1 VPRTV
6 GLSSV
11 TGELLHA
18 PDFSLGY
25 RPALD
30 GLRGVSVL
38 AVMAYHVGLIRGGYL
53 GVDAFFVLSGFLITA
68 LLVEERRRT
77 GMIHLGKFYVRRA
90 LRLLPALVTM
100 LAVGCLVAAVL
111 GWFFRAGETPAA
123 LLVALGRMSLITL
136 FYVANWAMMFGT
148 SMWILGHT
156 WSLSIEEQFY
166 LLWPLTLMGLFRF
179 VRRRAAIF
187 ACVLAGAAASVTV
200 RNALFI
206 GTASIPRVFL
216 GFDTRC
222 DALLIGCGLG
232 LLAAWG
238 VLPASRARRAAL
250 GVAGAVALVG
260 FSTAAFTASWQA
272 PFMLRIGSTLV
283 ALAVAVV
290 IAEVTASPGGLVA
303 AALAF
308 PPLRATGRISYG
320 LYLWHFPIIYA
331 CGALRHGEGVP
342 EPWRAALALTLT
354 FAVSGLSFWLV
365 ERPMLR
371 LKMRVASV

>member
-1 VPRTV
+1 VPEAAA
-6 GLSSV
+6 LSSV
-11 TGELLHA
+11 IDEVRRV
-18 PDFSLGY
+18 PDYSLGY

-30 GLRGVSVL
+30 GLRGVAVL

-77 GMIHLGKFYVRRA
+77 GMIHLGKFYARRA

-100 LAVGCLVAAVL
+100 LALGCLAGAVL
-111 GWFFRAGETPAA
+111 GWFFRAGETPAT
-123 LLVALGRMSLITL
+123 LLLTLGKMSLITL
-136 FYVANWAMMFGT
+136 FYLANWAMILGT

-166 LLWPLTLMGLFRF
+166 LVWPLTLMGLFRF

-187 ACVLAGAAASVTV
+187 ACVLAGAAASVSV
-200 RNALFI
+200 RNALYT
-206 GTASIPRVFL
+206 GTASIPRAFL

-232 LLAAWG
+232 FLAAWG
-238 VLPASRARRAAL
+238 ELPASRAGRAGL
-250 GVAGAVALVG
+250 GIAGSMALVG
-260 FSTAAFTASWQA
+260 FSTALFTASWQA

-283 ALAVAVV
+283 ALAVALV
-290 IAEVTASPGGLVA
+290 IAQVTASPGSLVA
-303 AALAF
+303 AALAL

-320 LYLWHFPIIYA
+320 LYLWHFPLVYV
-331 CGALRHGEGVP
+331 CGALRYGEGVP
-342 EPWRAALALTLT
+342 EPWRAALAFALT
-354 FAVSGLSFWLV
+354 FALAGLSFWLV

-371 LKMRVASV
+371 LKVRVASV